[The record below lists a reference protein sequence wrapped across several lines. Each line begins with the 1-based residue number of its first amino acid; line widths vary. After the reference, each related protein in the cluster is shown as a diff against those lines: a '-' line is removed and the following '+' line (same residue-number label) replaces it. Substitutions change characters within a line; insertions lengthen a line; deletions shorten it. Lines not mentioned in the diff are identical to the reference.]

1 MGIFVRRCH
10 MEQLSRVL
18 QDAEKRALFIEFLQ
32 FLTTASRSELA
43 EMDRLLGE
51 ATKEVQP

>member
-1 MGIFVRRCH
+1 
-10 MEQLSRVL
+10 MEQLARVL
-18 QDAEKRALFIEFLQ
+18 GDEEKRVLFIEFLE

-51 ATKEVQP
+51 AKGEGPH